1 MSINIMRGNVAK
13 YAYHCLPQAQYSIT
27 IIELIMAHLN
37 EKSYESPQVRTGI
50 ADVLSN
56 VIPIAAGE
64 CIGMY
69 GTPLF

>member
-1 MSINIMRGNVAK
+1 MTKNV
-13 YAYHCLPQAQYSIT
+13 YHCVLQAQYSIT
-27 IIELIMAHLN
+27 IIELIMTHLN

-69 GTPLF
+69 CNRIIKVQYLYTV